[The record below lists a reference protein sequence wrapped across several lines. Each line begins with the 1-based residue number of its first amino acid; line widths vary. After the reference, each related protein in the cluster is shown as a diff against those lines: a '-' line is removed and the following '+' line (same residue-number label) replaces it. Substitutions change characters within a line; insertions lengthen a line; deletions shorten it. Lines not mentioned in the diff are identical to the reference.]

1 VKKYGPH
8 RFRPRASHRR
18 VFNSFTSGLLT
29 TALRLPWP
37 FSSVF
42 NYYDLSKHHVI
53 SLLVQPDSLRTKMV
67 FTWFTSKPETNGN
80 KKYRIEKNIC
90 LPFKRTVVF
99 NFIKKSKLRLKR
111 R

>member
-1 VKKYGPH
+1 MVHIGFDH
-8 RFRPRASHRR
+8 VR
-18 VFNSFTSGLLT
+18 VIVEFFNSFTSGLLT

-67 FTWFTSKPETNGN
+67 FSWFTSKPETNGITRLN
-80 KKYRIEKNIC
+80 KMI
-90 LPFKRTVVF
+90 
-99 NFIKKSKLRLKR
+99 
-111 R
+111 